1 MKKNYNKLVPV
12 ILLFLLVN
20 LSVIALR
27 NFLHGQG
34 FAIRFLL
41 AANLIL
47 FCLSVAGFFI
57 QIKTLSAA
65 NVHAFARG
73 IYTSLLLK
81 IFTVIGVL
89 GAYLYINGGNVNRP
103 SLFTAM
109 ALYILYTAVEVKQL
123 MKISTRKSNA

>member
-1 MKKNYNKLVPV
+1 MKKNYNKLIPV
-12 ILLFLLVN
+12 IVLFLVVN
-20 LSVIALR
+20 LCVFAGR
-27 NFLHGQG
+27 NFLHSQG

-41 AANLIL
+41 AANFLL
-47 FCLSVAGFFI
+47 LGLSVAGFFI
-57 QIKTLSAA
+57 QLKTLGAV

-81 IFTVIGVL
+81 IFTVIAVL
-89 GAYLYINGGNVNRP
+89 GVYLYINQGHVNRA

-109 ALYILYTAVEVKQL
+109 ALYIVYTVVEVKQL